1 MARRPVRPL
10 SPEMQL
16 QRDMLELSGYPAFR
30 RFLFTVAQR
39 SGIGGSTHGTDLD
52 ASAYEGRRSLGLE
65 ILRMV
70 DEALPVRIAENA
82 PFNALALAI
91 AEVSALATAPM
102 EEVEDAEISQEFD
115 DDIERR

>member
-1 MARRPVRPL
+1 MSRKPPRPL

-91 AEVSALATAPM
+91 AEVSTLATAPM
-102 EEVEDAEISQEFD
+102 EEDDDAEGSQEFV

>member
-1 MARRPVRPL
+1 MSRKPPRPL

-39 SGIGGSTHGTDLD
+39 SGICATTHGTEFD
-52 ASAYEGRRSLGLE
+52 ASSYEGRRSLGIE

-70 DEALPVRIAENA
+70 DEALPVRIAEHA

-91 AEVSALATAPM
+91 AEVSTLQTAPM
-102 EEVEDAEISQEFD
+102 EEDNAEEPQEFV